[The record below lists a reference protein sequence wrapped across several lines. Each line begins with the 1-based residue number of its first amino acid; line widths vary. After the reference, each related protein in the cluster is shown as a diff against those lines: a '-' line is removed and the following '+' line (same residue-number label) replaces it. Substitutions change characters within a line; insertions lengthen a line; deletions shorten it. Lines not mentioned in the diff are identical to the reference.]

1 MLLNIYCVSCK
12 TRLLDNVLFYDP
24 TFLTVCECV
33 GFWRKQ
39 LDHICAHLRS
49 YTQNNS
55 EFRALVGEPR
65 MGRVRPE
72 PRAAHAITTEL
83 SYELP
88 AFSQLYFCNYFHL
101 RNI

>member
-1 MLLNIYCVSCK
+1 MAH
-12 TRLLDNVLFYDP
+12 TALF
-24 TFLTVCECV
+24 LMVCV

-72 PRAAHAITTEL
+72 QDATHALTT
-83 SYELP
+83 
-88 AFSQLYFCNYFHL
+88 
-101 RNI
+101 